1 MLIAKITDKDL
12 GLAVK
17 PLNNPAVREASRGIL
32 VKNGKVAV
40 FHKAAKNEYKLPGG
54 GLDAGE
60 QPIDGFKREIMEETG
75 CTVKNV
81 QYIGTTEEH
90 KSQTNFLQISHIF
103 VAEVDKD
110 TKTLH
115 LTEKEKIEKSELLWV
130 DINEAI
136 QLVEDS
142 YTKLKAGV
150 DESVYMTKFIIKR
163 DSQFLRHFKS
173 ISNNFP
179 RESE

>member
-60 QPIDGFKREIMEETG
+60 QPIDGFKREIMESSPVRSG
-75 CTVKNV
+75 
-81 QYIGTTEEH
+81 
-90 KSQTNFLQISHIF
+90 
-103 VAEVDKD
+103 
-110 TKTLH
+110 
-115 LTEKEKIEKSELLWV
+115 
-130 DINEAI
+130 
-136 QLVEDS
+136 
-142 YTKLKAGV
+142 
-150 DESVYMTKFIIKR
+150 
-163 DSQFLRHFKS
+163 
-173 ISNNFP
+173 
-179 RESE
+179 